1 MTYIIYDAKIKLS
14 EAGILNIAYGGEK
27 VLENIQITG
36 KVTIKELRQ
45 LTGLSQADFAK
56 KVNIPITT
64 YRRYEKNPSSM
75 EAGRLYKLCDTLG
88 VSVSNIKIV

>member
-1 MTYIIYDAKIKLS
+1 MTHIIYDVKIKLS
-14 EAGILNIAYGGEK
+14 EADMLNIVYGGEK
-27 VLENIQITG
+27 VLENIQIMG

-56 KVNIPITT
+56 KVNIPFTT

-75 EAGRLYKLCDTLG
+75 EVGRLFKMCEILN
-88 VSVSNIKIV
+88 VSVANIRL